1 MMVTAV
7 TGPRS
12 MDSISCFKGDQ
23 TWFHIVPIR
32 DAASPLSIFAAA
44 NCLPCFWLCERCS
57 QDVALEFHQGEHHPA
72 LVARRIVADSF
83 RRVEYKY

>member
-1 MMVTAV
+1 MVSHCANPGCREPFV
-7 TGPRS
+7 YFRSGKLFAMPRR
-12 MDSISCFKGDQ
+12 CGGAKHA
-23 TWFHIVPIR
+23 TVE
-32 DAASPLSIFAAA
+32 
-44 NCLPCFWLCERCS
+44 CFWLCERCS